1 MTMRQRLLGSTGL
14 RVSELSLGT
23 MTFAQEGWGSQDRAE
38 CRAVWERYLSSGG
51 NFIDTADRY
60 AQGETER
67 WVGELMRSERDGLVL
82 ATKFGLTRGP
92 GVNDGGTSRK
102 SIVQAVEGSLR
113 RLGTDRIDLYW
124 MHAWDDATPMVE
136 VMRTLDDLVRSG
148 KVLYIGV
155 SDTPAWVVSRA
166 NTLAEANGWT
176 PFVAYQ
182 GRYSVL
188 DREAERDVLGM
199 AAAFDMSFAAW
210 GVLGGGLLS
219 GKYTSGEQGRLSQL
233 GRLDSSER
241 AATIVREVGAVA
253 ALLGATPS
261 QVALRWAMDRPSVV
275 PIIGARTLAQ
285 AEDNLAAL
293 DLELSPDLTPRLDAL
308 APIRP
313 GFPYD
318 MLGRKEFLFG
328 SSAQIMPPDV
338 LRR

>member
-1 MTMRQRLLGSTGL
+1 MRQRLLGSTGL
-14 RVSELSLGT
+14 RVSEISLGT
-23 MTFAQEGWGSQDRAE
+23 MTFAQEGWGSQDRSE
-38 CRAVWERYLSSGG
+38 CRAVWDRYLAAGG

-67 WVGELMRSERDGLVL
+67 WVGELMRSERDNLVL

-102 SIVQAVEGSLR
+102 SMVQAVEGSLR
-113 RLGTDRIDLYW
+113 RLGTDHIDLYW
-124 MHAWDDATPMVE
+124 MHAWDAATPTVE
-136 VMRTLDDLVRSG
+136 VMRALDDLVRSG
-148 KVLYIGV
+148 KVLYVGV

-188 DREAERDVLGM
+188 DREAEREVLSM
-199 AAAFDMSFAAW
+199 TAAFDMSFAAW

-219 GKYTSGEQGRLSQL
+219 GKYTTGEQGRLSQL
-233 GRLDSSER
+233 GRLDSSESASR
-241 AATIVREVGAVA
+241 IVAEVGAVA
-253 ALLGATPS
+253 AELGATPS
-261 QVALRWAMDRPSVV
+261 QVALRWSLDRPSVI

-285 AEDNLAAL
+285 ADDNLAAL
-293 DLELSPDLTPRLDAL
+293 DLVIGPELTARLDAL
-308 APIRP
+308 APITP

-318 MLGRKEFLFG
+318 MLARKEFLFG
-328 SSAQIMPPDV
+328 AATHIVAPTV

>member
-1 MTMRQRLLGSTGL
+1 MSMRQRLLGSTGL

-38 CRAVWERYLSSGG
+38 CRAVWDRYVSAGG

-60 AQGETER
+60 AQGETEQ
-67 WVGELMRSERDGLVL
+67 WVGELMRSERDSLVL

-92 GVNDGGTSRK
+92 GANDGGTSRK
-102 SIVQAVEGSLR
+102 SMVQAVEGSLR

-124 MHAWDDATPMVE
+124 MHAWDASTPTVE
-136 VMRTLDDLVRSG
+136 VMRALDDLVRSG
-148 KVLYIGV
+148 KVLYVGV
-155 SDTPAWVVSRA
+155 SDTPAWVVARA
-166 NTLAEANGWT
+166 NTLAELNGWT

-188 DREAERDVLGM
+188 DREAEREVLAM
-199 AAAFDMSFAAW
+199 TAAFDMSFAAW

-219 GKYTSGEQGRLSQL
+219 GKYTTGAEGRLSQL

-241 AATIVREVGAVA
+241 AAKIVSEVSAVA
-253 ALLGATPS
+253 AEVGATPS
-261 QVALRWAMDRPSVV
+261 QVALRWSMDRPSVV
-275 PIIGARTLAQ
+275 PIIGARTVAQ

-293 DLELSPDLTPRLDAL
+293 DLVLPPDSTARLDAL
-308 APIRP
+308 APVTP

-328 SSAQIMPPDV
+328 AAADVVPPTT